1 MKTKEMKRVKAL
13 LQALKNRVGYSKLSK
28 DETKEKFLFAKVNKN
43 KYRIR
48 MIKQERK

>member
-1 MKTKEMKRVKAL
+1 MTNKQLKKIKAL
-13 LQALKNRVGYSKLSK
+13 LQAFKNRPGYAELSK
-28 DETKEKFLFAKVNKN
+28 NESKEKFLFTKVNKN